1 MRTACTIFL
10 VLFLALPGAAFAD
23 RDDLTQIS
31 TIDALMTGVYD
42 GAATL
47 GSLKEK
53 GDFGIGTF
61 NNLNGEMVLLDG
73 VFYRI
78 TSTGAVELPGPETKT
93 PFASVTF
100 FDADR
105 TALLGNGI
113 TFAQFAAK
121 ADNLL
126 PTPNI
131 FYAVKIT
138 GTFEIVR
145 ARSVA
150 AQDKPYKPLLEV
162 VKTQA
167 VFEFTRVE
175 GTIVGFRCPAYAK
188 SINVPGY
195 HLHFLSADRKMGGH
209 VLDFKVIKA
218 KLEID
223 DTNTLILMLPSDKE
237 FYASDLTQDREQAV
251 RAVEK

>member
-1 MRTACTIFL
+1 MRTACRIFL

-31 TIDALMTGVYD
+31 TIGPHDGRLRRRRHPRLAQRKRRFRHRHVQQPERRD
-42 GAATL
+42 GAPRRRVL
-47 GSLKEK
+47 PHH
-53 GDFGIGTF
+53 
-61 NNLNGEMVLLDG
+61 LNG
-73 VFYRI
+73 
-78 TSTGAVELPGPETKT
+78 SVELPGPETKT

-145 ARSVA
+145 ARSVV

-162 VKTQA
+162 VKNQA
-167 VFEFTRVE
+167 LFDFARRRRDHRRLSLP
-175 GTIVGFRCPAYAK
+175 GFCQERQRP
-188 SINVPGY
+188 
-195 HLHFLSADRKMGGH
+195 R
-209 VLDFKVIKA
+209 
-218 KLEID
+218 
-223 DTNTLILMLPSDKE
+223 LPPPFPFGRPEKG
-237 FYASDLTQDREQAV
+237 RP
-251 RAVEK
+251 RA